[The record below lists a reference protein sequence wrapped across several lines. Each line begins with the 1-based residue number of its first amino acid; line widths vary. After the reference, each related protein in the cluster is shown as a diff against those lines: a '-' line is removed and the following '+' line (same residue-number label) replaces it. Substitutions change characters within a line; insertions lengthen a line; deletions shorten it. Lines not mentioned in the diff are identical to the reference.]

1 MYYGTSIMDNE
12 SVYINTLQEKTNL
25 ILDSEIFI
33 QSLNESEDSKN
44 NGNWLSKIFKFIK
57 EKIMVVINTIK
68 KAFAFVVE
76 KITGKRKKNKE
87 EENKDDIDLLHLDK
101 YELKKGTEFDEYESK
116 NYADKAQNAKILSYV
131 VDDFRYKHFYLNYVF
146 RTSLD
151 DIYNE
156 SKKYH
161 IVDEDIENAKI
172 ELYEKLE
179 NRYRD
184 KYEKFKNDINF
195 TNLEEFKKV
204 INNPDIVR
212 TMKISAYDIFNGKLI
227 DNNGMVKRDDEWY
240 DEGKEY
246 IERLLGQFNENYNNI
261 DIDPDVN
268 DLGVKD
274 PEELSN
280 FKKLITFYSKLYI
293 EAIAIVTTLSL
304 NCIKCLDLENQ
315 ELEKL
320 TKWFKSKLVLKKA

>member
-12 SVYINTLQEKTNL
+12 LVYLNTLQEKTNL

-33 QSLNESEDSKN
+33 QSLNESEDG
-44 NGNWLSKIFKFIK
+44 GNWLSKIFKFIK
-57 EKIMVVINTIK
+57 DKIMVVINAIK

-116 NYADKAQNAKILSYV
+116 NYASKASDAANLCDDVKSFEYNNIRLSSMVFVKSLNKIYQ
-131 VDDFRYKHFYLNYVF
+131 
-146 RTSLD
+146 
-151 DIYNE
+151 E

-161 IVDEDIENAKI
+161 ITDQDIENAKI
-172 ELYEKLE
+172 ALYKKLE
-179 NRYRD
+179 KEYSD
-184 KYEKFKNDINF
+184 QLKEFKNDIKF
-195 TNLEEFKKV
+195 TNLEEFKEV
-204 INNPDIVR
+204 INNPDIVW
-212 TMKISAYDIFNGKLI
+212 TMKISAYDIFDDSKSSI
-227 DNNGMVKRDDEWY
+227 DSNGMVKRDYDWY
-240 DEGKEY
+240 HDGKKR
-246 IERLLGQFNENYNNI
+246 IEDILGDLYENYNNI

-293 EAIAIVTTLSL
+293 EAIAIVNALSL

>member
-12 SVYINTLQEKTNL
+12 LVYLNTLQEKTNL

-44 NGNWLSKIFKFIK
+44 SGNWLSKIFKFIK
-57 EKIMVVINTIK
+57 DKIMVVIKAIK

-87 EENKDDIDLLHLDK
+87 ENKDDIDLLQLDK
-101 YELKKGTEFDEYESK
+101 YELKPGTEFDKYESK
-116 NYADKAQNAKILSYV
+116 YYAMKAQKASSLSTDVHLFKYKNIYLTSIFFIISLNKIY
-131 VDDFRYKHFYLNYVF
+131 
-146 RTSLD
+146 
-151 DIYNE
+151 IE
-156 SKKYH
+156 SKNCH
-161 IVDEDIENAKI
+161 IVDEDIEIAKSK
-172 ELYEKLE
+172 LYEELE
-179 NRYRD
+179 NRYRFTF
-184 KYEKFKNDINF
+184 EEFKNDINF
-195 TNLEEFKKV
+195 TNLEEFKEV
-204 INNPDIVR
+204 INNPDIVSTGEIYVR
-212 TMKISAYDIFNGKLI
+212 RIFNDKLI
-227 DNNGMVKRDDEWY
+227 DNDGMVKRSYEWY
-240 DEGKEY
+240 DKGKER
-246 IERLLGQFNENYNNI
+246 IEKILEKLNENYNNI
-261 DIDPDVN
+261 DIDPDIN

-280 FKKLITFYSKLYI
+280 FKKLIAFYSKLYI
-293 EAIAIVTTLSL
+293 EAIAIVNALSL